1 MEIKPGLI
9 ALHLA
14 EARWVVGKS
23 VLPEELRRR
32 VERQRRAV
40 LGAMLPSGL
49 FDGVVELASDA
60 AGNPTSKLRWI
71 RAEVVMR
78 QLEADLDTQ
87 TDAYPS
93 HPIEV
98 AADAADL
105 AALHKHALSDQ
116 QAARATAMDFS
127 AHLEDIEAEVY
138 MLGPL
143 SAGDQAIF
151 EETTFADALADLQVT
166 AGIIAAIES
175 SM

>member
-1 MEIKPGLI
+1 
-9 ALHLA
+9 
-14 EARWVVGKS
+14 
-23 VLPEELRRR
+23 
-32 VERQRRAV
+32 
-40 LGAMLPSGL
+40 
-49 FDGVVELASDA
+49 
-60 AGNPTSKLRWI
+60 
-71 RAEVVMR
+71 MR